1 MTDLAEYCAP
11 GATYNEEMI
20 SVSEHVSLRLITFSP
35 AEDKN
40 NPPVLFVAGW
50 ISLMSGW
57 KEILQEMTKDF
68 QVYYVETR
76 EKITSQV
83 KGRENFG
90 VEDIG
95 KDLVA
100 LVSLLKFTSENYI
113 LLGSSL
119 GATAIL
125 DCCQHL
131 TIPPKC
137 LVLIGPNAVFRVP
150 RFGKAIVSV
159 FWPRMYLVI
168 KPLVKF
174 YLKNFRLDVKSDYA
188 QYQKYCTALD
198 TANPWKLKNAVMRLW
213 SYEVWDLLGDIAFPS
228 LIVGA
233 SKDDLH
239 EPENLKKI
247 VSMMPHATYVD
258 LETNKGTHSK
268 PMVDEVRNYLKTL
281 K

>member
-1 MTDLAEYCAP
+1 MTDLADYCAP

-20 SVSEHVSLRLITFSP
+20 SVSEHVSLRLITFTP

-68 QVYYVETR
+68 KVYYVETR

-95 KDLVA
+95 KDLGA
-100 LVSLLKFTSENYI
+100 LVSLLKFTSNNYI

-159 FWPRMYLVI
+159 FWPRMYVVI

-188 QYQKYCTALD
+188 QYEKYCNALD

-213 SYEVWDLLGDIAFPS
+213 KYEVWDLLGEIAFPS

-233 SKDDLH
+233 SRDDLH
-239 EPENLKKI
+239 EPENLIKM
-247 VSMMPHATYVD
+247 VSMMPSATYVD